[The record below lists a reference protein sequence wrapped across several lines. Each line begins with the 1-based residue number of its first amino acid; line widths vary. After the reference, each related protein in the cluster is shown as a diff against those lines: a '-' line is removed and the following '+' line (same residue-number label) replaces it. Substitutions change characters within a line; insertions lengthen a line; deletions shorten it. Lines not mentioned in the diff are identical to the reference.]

1 MSLMRLA
8 RCPPKLA
15 YQVCECT
22 RSAPSQAAASAEVD
36 TEGREGGVRPGQLG
50 QVGVTGRA
58 VLLARLAEGVHAH
71 VEVAALAQGPHELG
85 DVHPRAAVDRRGVL
99 LGQDVDAHEKSP

>member
-1 MSLMRLA
+1 MSPMRLA

-15 YQVCECT
+15 YQVWECT

-36 TEGREGGVRPGQLG
+36 AEGRQRGVRAGQLG
-50 QVGVTGRA
+50 EVGVAGRA
-58 VLLARLAEGVHAH
+58 VLVARLAERVDAH
-71 VEVAALAQGPHELG
+71 VEVAALAQRPDELG
-85 DVHPRAAVDRRGVL
+85 HVHPRAAVDRRGVL